1 MEVALGNSKD
11 YSLKRYLLF
20 VTKLQ
25 KKSKVSLSLSLSLSD
40 KVNCVFSL
48 LSLIHTLAYSR
59 IFTDNCGRNCPVLLA
74 LTLFLLTA
82 ACVILFS

>member
-25 KKSKVSLSLSLSLSD
+25 KKSKVSLSLSLSD

-48 LSLIHTLAYSR
+48 LSLLHRLAYSR
-59 IFTDNCGRNCPVLLA
+59 IFTYTVVGTFSCVIA
-74 LTLFLLTA
+74 LIIFLLLFQ
-82 ACVILFS
+82 CIVILFS